1 MSVDWIEIE
10 ALAKHLP
17 PSGATLRLIDV
28 GGQAGASLCEL
39 RSDLDVILSPG
50 KDDSW
55 QVSPSSVDAVV
66 SLNCALAV
74 DLLGAALAALRDG
87 GRLIL
92 INPHGEPD
100 EALVT
105 TLEQAGY
112 TRILVEPAPRG
123 VLMRGEKPHH
133 QARTIDRVRQTAARD
148 AGHKATR
155 YVYLLVQQTPN
166 KPAWSL
172 APDEPI
178 EWRAVGVNGD
188 NETVVLAFS
197 SLPKAVEFMQPAVL
211 AGRIHGVNKV
221 AKFRWGVAQAW
232 PFAILLNPS
241 DEILET
247 NTIALIDVDPKT
259 AEVPDE

>member
-1 MSVDWIEIE
+1 MSADWIEVE

-17 PSGATLRLIDV
+17 PSGATLRLIDI
-28 GGQAGASLCEL
+28 GGSASESLREL
-39 RSDLDVILSPG
+39 RGDLDVILSPG
-50 KDDSW
+50 KGDGW
-55 QVSPSSVDAVV
+55 QVASASVDAVI
-66 SLNCALAV
+66 SLDCGLHS

-92 INPHGEPD
+92 IDPHGEPD
-100 EALVT
+100 EALVQ

-133 QARTIDRVRQTAARD
+133 EVRTVDRVRQTAARD
-148 AGHKATR
+148 AGQKAAR
-155 YVYLLVQQTPN
+155 YVYLLVRQLPN
-166 KPAWSL
+166 KPVWAL
-172 APDEPI
+172 TPDEPI

-211 AGRIHGVNKV
+211 AGHIHGVNKV
-221 AKFRWGVAQAW
+221 AKFRWSVAQAW

-247 NTIALIDVDPKT
+247 NTLAWIEVDPKT
-259 AEVPDE
+259 AEAPDE